1 MTAAALVQPVAVP
14 RPSRGTA
21 VRRALGVLVFLGGLL
36 ALGVILGDR
45 AQAAESLPLP
55 GTTSPATPGTDGVGQ
70 PEPMA
75 VPELPDVPEANLV
88 PAVPDVAE
96 APEAPEPG
104 VAEGPGDRLTL
115 GVTGSSTGPAGRVGE
130 RVPAPAAE
138 RPVERAVA
146 GGASAAAD
154 ARQAGRVA
162 ERPVEQVAGTVRDT
176 VREVVRRAVE
186 TPLVGELV
194 RPVVGSVPLPL
205 PLPLPVPDPVP
216 APQEPAPQPVPPAE
230 PAAQDPGAPTRAA
243 AEAAPA
249 DAPLRGSG
257 RVAAQRHDSAGPGRA
272 AGLPVPAHAP
282 SLPCGGSG
290 TGQVQAPGGADQH
303 QAAVYPAAPHRGS
316 VRGATLPATVA
327 VPLDR
332 ALEVLEFPG

>member
-1 MTAAALVQPVAVP
+1 MTTAVLVQPVAVP
-14 RPSRGTA
+14 RSSRGTA

-70 PEPMA
+70 SEPKA

-88 PAVPDVAE
+88 PAVRDVPE
-96 APEAPEPG
+96 APVAPEPG
-104 VAEGPGDRLTL
+104 VAEGSGERLTR

-130 RVPAPAAE
+130 RVSAPAAE
-138 RPVERAVA
+138 RPAERAAA
-146 GGASAAAD
+146 GSASATAA
-154 ARQAGRVA
+154 ARQVGRVA

-176 VREVVRRAVE
+176 VREVVRRAAE

-194 RPVVGSVPLPL
+194 PPVVGAFPLPL
-205 PLPLPVPDPVP
+205 PLPNPDPVP
-216 APQEPAPQPVPPAE
+216 APQEPAPRPAPPAE
-230 PAAQDPGAPTRAA
+230 PAAQDPGAPTRGA

-257 RVAAQRHDSAGPGRA
+257 HVAAQRHDSAGPGRA
-272 AGLPVPAHAP
+272 AGLPVPEHAP

-290 TGQVQAPGGADQH
+290 TGQVQAPRGADQH
-303 QAAVYPAAPHRGS
+303 QAAVHPAAPHGGS